1 MFLYVILFL
10 QIHPYN
16 IPSLFSP
23 QISEA
28 IKRLLR
34 LSAVGVAAVFPPDLT
49 SYSQLAE
56 NVTISTSTTTTTTT
70 TLSPL
75 PQAAD
80 EDTAS
85 VQFRALQYALFSTSF
100 VEIIGGVF
108 FLLTAMYILRD
119 RRNVERA
126 VAGKTLPC
134 DKLSSSNSQ
143 DRFLAA
149 LTEIWKIVTN
159 HVHPCILIVAT
170 SNMLVANAYK
180 SCSSRSNIFC
190 VCFFIFVQITLRLRT
205 RTQRKLIRFGNAR
218 AKRYPFIVISP
229 STAA

>member
-1 MFLYVILFL
+1 M
-10 QIHPYN
+10 
-16 IPSLFSP
+16 
-23 QISEA
+23 
-28 IKRLLR
+28 
-34 LSAVGVAAVFPPDLT
+34 FPPDLT

-56 NVTISTSTTTTTTT
+56 NVTTTSTSTTTI

-75 PQAAD
+75 PHAAD

-126 VAGKTLPC
+126 VAGKTLPL
-134 DKLSSSNSQ
+134 DKLSTSSSQ

-149 LTEIWKIVTN
+149 LTEV
-159 HVHPCILIVAT
+159 
-170 SNMLVANAYK
+170 
-180 SCSSRSNIFC
+180 
-190 VCFFIFVQITLRLRT
+190 
-205 RTQRKLIRFGNAR
+205 
-218 AKRYPFIVISP
+218 
-229 STAA
+229 